1 MYLSNDVLVCDVMRN
16 FFCAETCD
24 ACLTSV
30 LYTPAPS
37 LSRYNTI
44 ISNKVFIFK
53 EIYYM

>member
-44 ISNKVFIFK
+44 ISNKVFF
-53 EIYYM
+53 